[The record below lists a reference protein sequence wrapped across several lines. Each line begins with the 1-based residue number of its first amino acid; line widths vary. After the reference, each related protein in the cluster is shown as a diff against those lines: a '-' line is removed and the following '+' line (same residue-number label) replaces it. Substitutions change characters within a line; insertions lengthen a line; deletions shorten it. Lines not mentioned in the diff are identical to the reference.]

1 MQRGNQLGSSGLRDP
16 RGFYQP
22 LWETQIGREKE
33 GKEGS
38 GEEEKTG
45 PRSVPWAGY
54 KKRMQKTDEKDE
66 RDRENGEGGNTL
78 GDEALPSLIG
88 PEEKNNSGHRPGTG
102 LGTLHNPL
110 ISSSQIYHE
119 KGIITPKL

>member
-16 RGFYQP
+16 RGSYQP

-38 GEEEKTG
+38 GEEERTG

-66 RDRENGEGGNTL
+66 RDRENGEEGNTL
-78 GDEALPSLIG
+78 GVKPSLLSSVQR
-88 PEEKNNSGHRPGTG
+88 EKKNSGHMPGTV
-102 LGTLHNPL
+102 LGRY
-110 ISSSQIYHE
+110 SS
-119 KGIITPKL
+119 